1 MDVLRTSHTK
11 VPCRLSVETIIN
23 LGENG
28 VTIDRFLEL
37 LRQSLQELVEPL
49 LDWDSPDAM
58 INLWCTVR
66 RLGGVMA
73 ARRAREAKGQARVM
87 GYSERDAEETEMED
101 EDALA
106 DFNFDEDVQRSSAWW
121 GDEVSGCPSSLEECI
136 MYMLDS
142 NITPQDCPILRKK
155 IQLFVESRVEQY
167 IKNYKI
173 EVPMSASAFL
183 VPGEHTLIFD
193 VLWSVNDLLD
203 TDGILEDG
211 EVFFKSSRRQFRN
224 PDGTDTDVYV
234 GDVLVTRHPCK
245 LPTDVQK
252 VSHIFLVFCRPNFRR
267 SGNL

>member
-1 MDVLRTSHTK
+1 
-11 VPCRLSVETIIN
+11 
-23 LGENG
+23 
-28 VTIDRFLEL
+28 
-37 LRQSLQELVEPL
+37 
-49 LDWDSPDAM
+49 
-58 INLWCTVR
+58 
-66 RLGGVMA
+66 MA

-106 DFNFDEDVQRSSAWW
+106 DFNLDEDVQRSSAWW

-136 MYMLDS
+136 MCMLDS
-142 NITPQDCPILRKK
+142 NITPQDCPILREKL
-155 IQLFVESRVEQY
+155 QLFVKCRVKEY
-167 IKNYKI
+167 IRNYRI

-183 VPGEHTLIFD
+183 VPGEYTPIFD
-193 VLWSVNDLLD
+193 VLRFINDSLD

-224 PDGTDTDVYV
+224 PDGTDTDIYV

-252 VSHIFLVFCRPNFRR
+252 VGRIFLVFCWSNLRP